1 MSKALKRDIT
11 QFEIMK
17 QKQIEKLK
25 ILKKKV
31 KKQIYSTIGQT
42 EEHTQAD
49 EEAKAEGDEQQA
61 KPEEDFVLDE
71 IAWKKVKGEVFKRPK
86 CSLLFSIMIGTGV
99 QIFAMTFFFMIFALI
114 GVVSP
119 QYRGAVISSLYI
131 FFIMLSNV
139 SGFYSARFYKM
150 FQGTDWLLC
159 AILTSFAFPSLI
171 FTVFLIINFANWFED
186 SSAAIAFPTIL
197 VLLLVYCALSI
208 PNVWFGAFFGFKKT
222 AIKNPGKVNKLSREI
237 PTQPWYLRMK
247 FLVPLGGIFPFM

>member
-1 MSKALKRDIT
+1 MHWLSITNSIMIVLCLAGLIAQIMSKALKRDIT

-86 CSLLFSIMIGTGV
+86 CSLLFSIMIGPLF
-99 QIFAMTFFFMIFALI
+99 Q
-114 GVVSP
+114 
-119 QYRGAVISSLYI
+119 SL
-131 FFIMLSNV
+131 
-139 SGFYSARFYKM
+139 
-150 FQGTDWLLC
+150 
-159 AILTSFAFPSLI
+159 
-171 FTVFLIINFANWFED
+171 
-186 SSAAIAFPTIL
+186 
-197 VLLLVYCALSI
+197 
-208 PNVWFGAFFGFKKT
+208 
-222 AIKNPGKVNKLSREI
+222 
-237 PTQPWYLRMK
+237 
-247 FLVPLGGIFPFM
+247 